1 MKKLF
6 ALALAVVMVASMSTV
21 AFAAES
27 TTTLTATV
35 PAASYTLNIP
45 ANQEISFGTTQADIG
60 NITVTDAS
68 GFAIGKNLE
77 VTISYDAFTSNGIS
91 TQIPYTLSLYA
102 AGSEENTGSSAY
114 HSAKEDLP
122 SGSSILFSGNASG
135 AVAEYIKLETNY
147 VTTTGTKMIPVTSIR
162 FNALSE
168 DWGKAL
174 AGEYTSTITFTAE
187 VVVEE

>member
-6 ALALAVVMVASMSTV
+6 ALALAAIMVASMSTV

-35 PAASYTLNIP
+35 PAATYTLNIP
-45 ANQEISFGTTQADIG
+45 ANQEIAFGTTQADIG
-60 NITVTDAS
+60 NITVTDAA
-68 GFAIGKNLE
+68 GFAVGKNLE
-77 VTISYDAFTSNGIS
+77 VTVSYNAFTADGIS

-102 AGSEENTGSSAY
+102 AGSEGSTGSSAY
-114 HSAKEDLP
+114 HSATKELP
-122 SGSSILFSGNASG
+122 SGSALLFAGNTAG
-135 AVAEYIKLETNY
+135 AVAENIKLEADY
-147 VTTTGTKMIPVTSIR
+147 VTVSGTKMIPVTSVR

>member
-6 ALALAVVMVASMSTV
+6 ALALAVIMVTSMTTV

-35 PAASYTLNIP
+35 PAAPYTLNIP
-45 ANQEISFGTTQADIG
+45 ANQEIPFGTTQADIG
-60 NITVTDAS
+60 NITVTDAA
-68 GFAIGKNLE
+68 GFAVGKNLE
-77 VTISYDAFTSNGIS
+77 VTVSYNAFTAEGIS
-91 TQIPYTLSLYA
+91 TQIPYSLTMYA
-102 AGSEENTGSSAY
+102 AGSEESTGGSAY
-114 HSAKEDLP
+114 HSATKELP
-122 SGSSILFSGNASG
+122 SGSALLFSGNTSG
-135 AVAEYIKLETNY
+135 AVAENIKLETSY
-147 VTTTGTKMIPVTSIR
+147 VTTSGTKMIPVTSIR

>member
-6 ALALAVVMVASMSTV
+6 ALALAVMLVASMTTV

-35 PAASYTLNIP
+35 PAATYTLNIP
-45 ANQEISFGTTQADIG
+45 ANQEIPFGTTETEIG
-60 NITVTDAS
+60 QISVSESA
-68 GFAIGKNLE
+68 GFASGKNLE
-77 VTISYDAFTSNGIS
+77 VTVVYTPFTASGI
-91 TQIPYTLSLYA
+91 TTEIPYTLSLDGTRLA
-102 AGSEENTGSSAY
+102 ADHREGNLA
-114 HSAKEDLP
+114 
-122 SGSSILFSGNASG
+122 SGSIICFEGNTNGTVNKCPTFSNFSDYDKTVVIL
-135 AVAEYIKLETNY
+135 
-147 VTTTGTKMIPVTSIR
+147 
-162 FNALSE
+162 NALSE

>member
-6 ALALAVVMVASMSTV
+6 ALALAAIMVASMSTV

-35 PAASYTLNIP
+35 PAATYTLNIP
-45 ANQEISFGTTQADIG
+45 ANQEIAFGTTQADIG
-60 NITVTDAS
+60 NITVTDAA
-68 GFAIGKNLE
+68 GFAVGKNLE
-77 VTISYDAFTSNGIS
+77 VTVSYNAFTSNGIS

-114 HSAKEDLP
+114 HSATKELP
-122 SGSSILFSGNASG
+122 SGSALLFAGNTAG
-135 AVAEYIKLETNY
+135 AVAENIKLEADY
-147 VTTTGTKMIPVTSIR
+147 VTVSGTKMIPVTSVR

>member
-6 ALALAVVMVASMSTV
+6 ALALAVIMVTSMTTV

-35 PAASYTLNIP
+35 PAATYTLNIP
-45 ANQEISFGTTQADIG
+45 ANQEIPFGTTQADIG
-60 NITVTDAS
+60 NITVTDAA
-68 GFAIGKNLE
+68 GFAVGKNLE
-77 VTISYDAFTSNGIS
+77 VTVSYNAFTAEGIS
-91 TQIPYTLSLYA
+91 TQIPYSLTMYA
-102 AGSEENTGSSAY
+102 AGSEESTGGSAY
-114 HSAKEDLP
+114 HSATKELP
-122 SGSSILFSGNASG
+122 SGSALLFSGNTSG
-135 AVAEYIKLETNY
+135 AVAENIKLETSY
-147 VTTTGTKMIPVTSIR
+147 VTTSGTKMIPVTSIR

>member
-45 ANQEISFGTTQADIG
+45 ANQEIPFGTTQADIG

-68 GFAIGKNLE
+68 GFAVGKNLE
-77 VTISYDAFTSNGIS
+77 VTISYDAFTSDGIS

-102 AGSEENTGSSAY
+102 AGSEESTGSSAY
-114 HSAKEDLP
+114 HSAKKDLP
-122 SGSSILFSGNASG
+122 SGSSILFAGNASG
-135 AVAEYIKLETNY
+135 AVAELIKLESSY
-147 VTTTGTKMIPVTSIR
+147 VTTSGAKMIPVTSIR